1 MPIVVQHQPS
11 LTKLGN
17 LAYRTGQQQYADRR
31 RQEEEARL
39 MRERQMAMQQ
49 QQFGDKMAFDVWN
62 RQFGQAGAMQQ
73 LMIQNQMQAQRDQRQ
88 QGFAMDRIGVGHQNN
103 LALDEINNMQ
113 QQQRDERLQVEAER
127 MRRERGEAAVQEEI
141 RRQDQ
146 ARDNEARQVQQR
158 IDTAEVNRRFSN
170 LNGNGREALAAEL
183 ATQTELR
190 INQSEM
196 SPEDFESAWA
206 ESQERQAAIESDINN
221 TRALEG
227 EVGFKSP
234 VPDRPNWYRVEQG
247 PGKDPTYQFN
257 FEEAYPELPDH
268 ASRLERFQKDF
279 GLESEDGR
287 RVFEP
292 SLTDPNGGEWVDKPD
307 ELALQVANYRAEVAI
322 PEARIDQEKSH
333 LTDLLKRRTEIMGSE
348 AYVNLASDDL
358 EAKAEM
364 VADVNADIDSTR
376 VSISKLR
383 DELDRIGARYT
394 APPEGA
400 AAAGVGAAG
409 VGAAGVGAAAGG
421 VAGVGGA
428 EAAWGG
434 GGGGGGGFGGVGF
447 GGGSSGAAPVDV
459 VPEVAPEGAAVAGAG
474 AAQVAGLRQQLGGPV
489 PAGQG
494 QGRAGEMIA
503 PPAPNDATAERGSKH
518 HPIATRTPE
527 DAMALA
533 AGQYYFAPADGNGN
547 PIVLREGENPPEW
560 IRMIKKPQ
568 SDPSSWTPWR

>member
-127 MRRERGEAAVQEEI
+127 VRRERGEAAVQEEI

-409 VGAAGVGAAAGG
+409 VGAAADDAAA
-421 VAGVGGA
+421 A
-428 EAAWGG
+428 
-434 GGGGGGGFGGVGF
+434 
-447 GGGSSGAAPVDV
+447 GAAPVDV
-459 VPEVAPEGAAVAGAG
+459 APEVVPEVAAVAGAG
-474 AAQVAGLRQQLGGPV
+474 AAQGAGQRQQIGDPV

>member
-127 MRRERGEAAVQEEI
+127 VRRERGEAAVQEEI

-190 INQSEM
+190 INQSEI

-364 VADVNADIDSTR
+364 VADGNADIDSTR

-409 VGAAGVGAAAGG
+409 VGAAADDAAA
-421 VAGVGGA
+421 A
-428 EAAWGG
+428 
-434 GGGGGGGFGGVGF
+434 
-447 GGGSSGAAPVDV
+447 GAAPVDV
-459 VPEVAPEGAAVAGAG
+459 APEVVPEVAAVAGAG
-474 AAQVAGLRQQLGGPV
+474 AAQGAGQRQQIGDPV

-494 QGRAGEMIA
+494 QGRAGELIA